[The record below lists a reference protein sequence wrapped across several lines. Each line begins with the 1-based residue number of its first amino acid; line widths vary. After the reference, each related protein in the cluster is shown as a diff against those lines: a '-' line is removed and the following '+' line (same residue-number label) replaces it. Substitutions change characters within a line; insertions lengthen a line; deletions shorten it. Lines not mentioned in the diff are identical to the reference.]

1 MGKMQQAHQISM
13 ARQNVYPLPLDG
25 LFNVQALM
33 VSSLPCASNRRSFVC
48 NDKFGHDLSG

>member
-48 NDKFGHDLSG
+48 NDKFCHDLSG